1 VDIPS
6 KPPEET
12 PEEDQLAFA
21 EALLKSQDGD
31 ETPVECGYCNQS
43 FPFRTTRLLLA
54 EDYGG
59 VPESGERHI
68 FVCESCWWDLIGNPR
83 REALREVITDESEQ
97 SGAADPGAPLDELEL
112 VADLKRR
119 EDEAGPGESG

>member
-1 VDIPS
+1 MDFPS
-6 KPPEET
+6 KAPDEQPD
-12 PEEDQLAFA
+12 EDQLAFT

-31 ETPVECGYCNQS
+31 ETLVECGYCNQS

-59 VPESGERHI
+59 VPDSGEQHI
-68 FVCESCWWDLIGNPR
+68 FVCENCWWDLIGNAR
-83 REALREVITDESEQ
+83 REALREVMTPDELEQ
-97 SGAADPGAPLDELEL
+97 RGAADPSVALDELEV

-119 EDEAGPGESG
+119 EDAAGESD